1 MTDIFKYLLK
11 SFVLLRDLVGYLIPG
26 LVFLALLDIDRAWTL
41 ANAKPGW
48 ILLAA
53 VLLASY
59 VLAQLLAAA
68 GYALIGW
75 LQGAPEPH
83 PKKESEDARN
93 EARKAAL
100 KEKLYYSTYYPDI
113 FIEASRQDTVH
124 LMRIATSMALV
135 LAGTIQLFLAVFAW
149 ASSGEHLTA
158 LTLIFWIA
166 CIIAGLLLF
175 LNSRAGDPHNREL
188 ALAAVEAA
196 KMAEQKGRKPAE

>member
-11 SFVLLRDLVGYLIPG
+11 TFVLLRDLVGYLIPG

-53 VLLASY
+53 ILLASY
-59 VLAQLLAAA
+59 VVAQLLAAA
-68 GYALIGW
+68 GYAL
-75 LQGAPEPH
+75 LKLPHAPPELH
-83 PKKESEDARN
+83 PTKESEAEKDQAR
-93 EARKAAL
+93 RTSL

-113 FIEASRQDTVH
+113 FIEANRQDTVH
-124 LMRIATSMALV
+124 LMRIAASMALM
-135 LAGTIQLFLAVFAW
+135 LAGAIQLFLAIFAW
-149 ASSGEHLTA
+149 VWSGEHLTA
-158 LTLIFWIA
+158 LPLLFWVA
-166 CIIAGLLLF
+166 CIVAGLLLF

>member
-11 SFVLLRDLVGYLIPG
+11 TFVLLRDLVGYLIPG

-53 VLLASY
+53 ILLASY

-68 GYALIGW
+68 GYALMNRLHGKPAA
-75 LQGAPEPH
+75 APETPAERFTH
-83 PKKESEDARN
+83 
-93 EARKAAL
+93 L
-100 KEKLYYSTYYPDI
+100 KEKLYYATYYPDI
-113 FIEASRQDTVH
+113 FIEANRQDTVH

-135 LAGTIQLFLAVFAW
+135 LAGAIQLFLAVFAW
-149 ASSGEHLTA
+149 ATSGEHLYP
-158 LTLIFWIA
+158 LTLFFWTA
-166 CIIAGLLLF
+166 CIVAGLLLF

>member
-11 SFVLLRDLVGYLIPG
+11 TFVLLRDLVGYLIPG

-48 ILLAA
+48 TLLAA
-53 VLLASY
+53 ILLASY

-68 GYALIGW
+68 GYALMNRLHGKPAA
-75 LQGAPEPH
+75 APETPA
-83 PKKESEDARN
+83 ERFT
-93 EARKAAL
+93 RL
-100 KEKLYYSTYYPDI
+100 KEKLYYATYYPDI
-113 FIEASRQDTVH
+113 FIEANRQDTVH

-135 LAGTIQLFLAVFAW
+135 LAGAIQLFLAIFAW

-158 LTLIFWIA
+158 LPLIFWVA
-166 CIIAGLLLF
+166 CIVAGLLLF

-188 ALAAVEAA
+188 ASAAVEAA
-196 KMAEQKGRKPAE
+196 KMAEQKGRKPVE